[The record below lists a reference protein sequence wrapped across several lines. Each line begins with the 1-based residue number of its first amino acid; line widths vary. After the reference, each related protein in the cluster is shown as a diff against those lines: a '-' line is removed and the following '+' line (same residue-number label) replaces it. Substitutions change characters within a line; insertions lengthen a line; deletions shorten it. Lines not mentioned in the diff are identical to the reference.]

1 MGNQQ
6 ETNKIKHINNKQQQ
20 TTTNNNKQQ
29 QTTKYLTIKP
39 PIKFKKFKFSSENSL
54 SYIPPPSL

>member
-6 ETNKIKHINNKQQQ
+6 ETNKIKHI
-20 TTTNNNKQQ
+20 NNKQQ